1 VSKKKLVSKKRLP
14 RSANATCAT
23 QPARIELDTR
33 LTIVQAADLHRT
45 LLARLADGRQ
55 IVVDGTRV
63 EEIDTAI
70 LQLLAS
76 LWRTCLARG
85 IACTWHG
92 ASDALRQTASLVGV
106 AEMLQFSD
114 IGPAQD
120 RGHAAA

>member
-1 VSKKKLVSKKRLP
+1 MSKKRLP
-14 RSANATCAT
+14 RSAKGTCVA

-45 LLARLADGRQ
+45 LLARLADGRH

-76 LWRTCLARG
+76 LWRTCLTRG

-92 ASDALRQTASLVGV
+92 ASDALRQTATLVGV

-114 IGPAQD
+114 VRPAQE
-120 RGHAAA
+120 RGHTA